1 MKKAVRILL
10 IALAALLVIV
20 LGYVAYVFIAYHRIP
35 DHQALDVRP
44 GESAGETVRAG
55 DELTVLS
62 WNIGFGAYEDD
73 YSFFMDGGSE
83 SWAWS
88 RERLNKNLSGISAE
102 LKSANAD
109 LYLLQE
115 VDHDSTRTYHVD
127 EREFLYA
134 AQPGYASVY
143 AVNYDSPF
151 LFYPLH
157 QPHGSSRAGLMTLTK
172 LAVSSAERRSL
183 PVETGVTKLVDLDRC
198 YSVSRVPA
206 EGGRELCLYNLHL
219 SAYSSDGSIAD
230 EQLRMLLSDMQAE
243 VERGNYVIG
252 GGDFNKDL
260 LPGGSAAYFG
270 VSAEEHTWAQPIRT
284 DLIDSTALSPRRPG
298 RSRRARG
305 LLPQRRRALFP
316 RPADAD
322 GGRLPRLA
330 QRHRALRRGAGLR
343 LCLLR
348 PQPGQ
353 DDDPSGGMT
362 RFRLPCTLRAGMS
375 RRGVSVRRYP

>member
-88 RERLNKNLSGISAE
+88 RERLNENLSGISAE

-109 LYLLQE
+109 LYFLQE

-134 AQPGYASVY
+134 AQPSYASVY

-183 PVETGVTKLVDLDRC
+183 PVEAGVTKLVDLDRC
-198 YSVSRVPA
+198 YSVSRVPV

-284 DLIDSTALSPRRPG
+284 DLIDATSLTLVAPVDPAAPVASCRNADVPYSPAQLTLTVDGFLVSPNVTVLSGEVLDFGFAYSDHNPV
-298 RSRRARG
+298 SMTI
-305 LLPQRRRALFP
+305 
-316 RPADAD
+316 
-322 GGRLPRLA
+322 RL
-330 QRHRALRRGAGLR
+330 GE
-343 LCLLR
+343 
-348 PQPGQ
+348 
-353 DDDPSGGMT
+353 
-362 RFRLPCTLRAGMS
+362 
-375 RRGVSVRRYP
+375 

>member
-44 GESAGETVRAG
+44 GESAGENVRAG

-88 RERLNKNLSGISAE
+88 RERLNENLSGISAE

-109 LYLLQE
+109 LYFLQE

-172 LAVSSAERRSL
+172 LAVS
-183 PVETGVTKLVDLDRC
+183 
-198 YSVSRVPA
+198 
-206 EGGRELCLYNLHL
+206 
-219 SAYSSDGSIAD
+219 
-230 EQLRMLLSDMQAE
+230 
-243 VERGNYVIG
+243 
-252 GGDFNKDL
+252 
-260 LPGGSAAYFG
+260 AA
-270 VSAEEHTWAQPIRT
+270 ACRWK
-284 DLIDSTALSPRRPG
+284 
-298 RSRRARG
+298 RA
-305 LLPQRRRALFP
+305 
-316 RPADAD
+316 
-322 GGRLPRLA
+322 
-330 QRHRALRRGAGLR
+330 
-343 LCLLR
+343 
-348 PQPGQ
+348 
-353 DDDPSGGMT
+353 
-362 RFRLPCTLRAGMS
+362 
-375 RRGVSVRRYP
+375 

>member
-1 MKKAVRILL
+1 
-10 IALAALLVIV
+10 
-20 LGYVAYVFIAYHRIP
+20 
-35 DHQALDVRP
+35 
-44 GESAGETVRAG
+44 
-55 DELTVLS
+55 
-62 WNIGFGAYEDD
+62 
-73 YSFFMDGGSE
+73 MDGGSE

-88 RERLNKNLSGISAE
+88 RERLNENLSGISAE

-109 LYLLQE
+109 LYFLQE
-115 VDHDSTRTYHVD
+115 VDYDSTRTYHVD

-157 QPHGSSRAGLMTLTK
+157 QPHGRSRAGLMTLTK

-183 PVETGVTKLVDLDRC
+183 PVEAGVTKLVDLDRC
-198 YSVSRVPA
+198 YSVGRVPA

-270 VSAEEHTWAQPIRT
+270 VSAEGYTWAQPLPEGIWDGTNLSLVAPLDET
-284 DLIDSTALSPRRPG
+284 DPVPSCRNADGPYTDRQLRLTVDGFLVSPNVEILDASVLDYGFACSDHNPVSLSFR
-298 RSRRARG
+298 
-305 LLPQRRRALFP
+305 LLP
-316 RPADAD
+316 
-322 GGRLPRLA
+322 
-330 QRHRALRRGAGLR
+330 
-343 LCLLR
+343 
-348 PQPGQ
+348 
-353 DDDPSGGMT
+353 T
-362 RFRLPCTLRAGMS
+362 E
-375 RRGVSVRRYP
+375 

>member
-73 YSFFMDGGSE
+73 YNFFMDGGSE

-109 LYLLQE
+109 LYFLQE
-115 VDHDSTRTYHVD
+115 VDYDSTRTYHVD

-183 PVETGVTKLVDLDRC
+183 PVEAGVTKLVDLDRC

-260 LPGGSAAYFG
+260 LPGGSEAYFG
-270 VSAEEHTWAQPIRT
+270 VSADGYTWAQPIPEGTIPDGLSLVVPFDVDHPVATCRT
-284 DLIDSTALSPRRPG
+284 ANEPYNEETTFRVTVDGFLVSDNVEAVS
-298 RSRRARG
+298 
-305 LLPQRRRALFP
+305 
-316 RPADAD
+316 ADVVD
-322 GGRLPRLA
+322 
-330 QRHRALRRGAGLR
+330 AGY
-343 LCLLR
+343 
-348 PQPGQ
+348 
-353 DDDPSGGMT
+353 
-362 RFRLPCTLRAGMS
+362 
-375 RRGVSVRRYP
+375 RYSDHNPIYMDFILKAE

>member
-44 GESAGETVRAG
+44 GESAGETVLAG

-88 RERLNKNLSGISAE
+88 RERLNENLSGISAE

-109 LYLLQE
+109 LYFLQE

-143 AVNYDSPF
+143 AGNYDSPF
-151 LFYPLH
+151 LF
-157 QPHGSSRAGLMTLTK
+157 
-172 LAVSSAERRSL
+172 
-183 PVETGVTKLVDLDRC
+183 
-198 YSVSRVPA
+198 
-206 EGGRELCLYNLHL
+206 
-219 SAYSSDGSIAD
+219 
-230 EQLRMLLSDMQAE
+230 
-243 VERGNYVIG
+243 
-252 GGDFNKDL
+252 
-260 LPGGSAAYFG
+260 
-270 VSAEEHTWAQPIRT
+270 
-284 DLIDSTALSPRRPG
+284 
-298 RSRRARG
+298 
-305 LLPQRRRALFP
+305 
-316 RPADAD
+316 
-322 GGRLPRLA
+322 
-330 QRHRALRRGAGLR
+330 
-343 LCLLR
+343 
-348 PQPGQ
+348 
-353 DDDPSGGMT
+353 
-362 RFRLPCTLRAGMS
+362 
-375 RRGVSVRRYP
+375 